1 MIPIRPS
8 SPSDLRH
15 FSSPITVSISLD
27 ALTRNFQQIR
37 QSIGPST
44 RILAVIKADAYG
56 HGAITVAQT
65 LEHLGVFGF
74 GVASVIEGI
83 TLREHHIHRPILV
96 MGPIL
101 PQHLSEIIRHQLTP
115 VISRAEIVQQL
126 IELLYPRT
134 TPFPIHLKVDTGL
147 HRLGFEADQALSL
160 LSRLSLSTSPIE
172 IEGLLSHFADAD
184 NQDHTLT
191 NVQIQKFLA
200 FIDQARQI
208 GVQPPI
214 LHMANSAGILFHPTA
229 HLGMVRPGLMLYG
242 YAPRQESSSQSLPTL
257 EPVMQATTYVAHL
270 RSLQPG
276 EIVGYNAL
284 FRTRRPS
291 QIAVLPVGYTHG
303 FPRHLTGVGHVL
315 IKGERAPIIGKICMD
330 MMMVDVTDISHP
342 TVGEE
347 VVLLGKQGTREIT
360 AEDHAGWLK
369 TIPYEVLCGIGGKAN
384 RIYLPQILTPSPS
397 HTSAQS
403 AKKTLK

>member
-1 MIPIRPS
+1 MIPIRPL

-15 FSSPITVSISLD
+15 VSSPITVSISLD

-37 QSIGPST
+37 QWIAPST
-44 RILAVIKADAYG
+44 KILAVIKADAYG
-56 HGAITVAQT
+56 HGAIPVAQT
-65 LEHLGVFGF
+65 LEHLGIFGF
-74 GVASVIEGI
+74 GVASVMEGI
-83 TLREHHIHRPILV
+83 TLREHHIHCPILV

-101 PQHLSEIIRHQLTP
+101 PQHLSEIIHHQLTP

-126 IELLYPRT
+126 IELLFPRA

-147 HRLGFEADQALSL
+147 HRLGFENDEALSL
-160 LSRLSLSTSPIE
+160 LSRLSLSTPLIE

-200 FIDQARQI
+200 IIDQAKQL
-208 GVQPPI
+208 GVQPPM

-242 YAPRQESSSQSLPTL
+242 YAPRQESSPQSLTL

-315 IKGERAPIIGKICMD
+315 LKGEQAPIIGKICMD
-330 MMMVDVTDISHP
+330 MMMVDVTDIPHP
-342 TVGEE
+342 TVGDE

-360 AEDHAGWLK
+360 AEDHAGWLN

-384 RIYLPQILTPSPS
+384 RIYLPPTRDSSSS
-397 HTSAQS
+397 HTSTQS
-403 AKKTLK
+403 AKKILE

>member
-1 MIPIRPS
+1 MIPIRPP

-15 FSSPITVSISLD
+15 VSSPITVSISLD
-27 ALTRNFQQIR
+27 ALSRNFQQIR
-37 QSIGPST
+37 QWVAPST
-44 RILAVIKADAYG
+44 KILAVIKADAYG
-56 HGAITVAQT
+56 HGAIPVAQT
-65 LEHLGVFGF
+65 LEHLGIFGF
-74 GVASVIEGI
+74 GVASVMEGI
-83 TLREHHIHRPILV
+83 TLREHHIHCPILI

-115 VISRAEIVQQL
+115 VMSRAEIVQQL
-126 IELLYPRT
+126 IELLFPRA
-134 TPFPIHLKVDTGL
+134 TPFPIHLKIDTGL
-147 HRLGFEADQALSL
+147 HRLGFENEEALSL
-160 LSRLSLSTSPIE
+160 LSRLSLSTPLIE

-200 FIDQARQI
+200 FIDQAKEL

-242 YAPRQESSSQSLPTL
+242 YAPRQESSPQSLTL
-257 EPVMQATTYVAHL
+257 EPVMQATTYLAHL

-315 IKGERAPIIGKICMD
+315 IKGEQAPIIGKICMD
-330 MMMVDVTDISHP
+330 MMMVDVTDIPHP
-342 TVGEE
+342 TVGDE

-360 AEDHAGWLK
+360 AEDHAGWLN

-384 RIYLPQILTPSPS
+384 RIYLPPILDSSPS
-397 HTSAQS
+397 HTSTQS
-403 AKKTLK
+403 AKKILE

>member
-1 MIPIRPS
+1 MIPTRLPS
-8 SPSDLRH
+8 SSDLRH
-15 FSSPITVSISLD
+15 IPSPITVSISLD
-27 ALTRNFQQIR
+27 AITRNFQQIR
-37 QSIGPST
+37 QSIAPST
-44 RILAVIKADAYG
+44 KILAVIKADAYG
-56 HGAITVAQT
+56 HGAIPVAQT
-65 LEHLGVFGF
+65 LEHLGIFGF
-74 GVASVIEGI
+74 GVASVMEGI
-83 TLREHHIHRPILV
+83 ALREHHILCPILV

-101 PQHLSEIIRHQLTP
+101 PQHLSEMIRHQLTP

-126 IELLYPRT
+126 IERLSPRA

-147 HRLGFEADQALSL
+147 HRLGFDPDQALSL
-160 LSRLSLSTSPIE
+160 LNGLSLSTPLIE
-172 IEGLLSHFADAD
+172 IQGFLSHFADAD

-191 NVQIQKFLA
+191 NVQIQTFLA
-200 FIDQARQI
+200 FIDQAKQL

-214 LHMANSAGILFHPTA
+214 VHIANSAGILFHPTA

-242 YAPRQESSSQSLPTL
+242 YAPRQENSPQSFTL

-315 IKGERAPIIGKICMD
+315 IKGEQAPIIGKICMD
-330 MMMVDVTDISHP
+330 MMMVDVTDIPHP
-342 TVGEE
+342 SVGDE
-347 VVLLGKQGTREIT
+347 VMLLGKQGRREIT
-360 AEDHAGWLK
+360 AEDYAGWLK

-384 RIYLPQILTPSPS
+384 RIYLPHTLATSPL
-397 HTSAQS
+397 HPAPQS
-403 AKKTLK
+403 VKKIPE

>member
-1 MIPIRPS
+1 MIPIRPP

-15 FSSPITVSISLD
+15 VSSPITVSVSLD

-37 QSIGPST
+37 QWIAPST
-44 RILAVIKADAYG
+44 KILAVIKADAYG
-56 HGAITVAQT
+56 HGAIPVAQT
-65 LEHLGVFGF
+65 LEHLGIFGF
-74 GVASVIEGI
+74 GVASVMEGI
-83 TLREHHIHRPILV
+83 TLREHHIHCPILV

-101 PQHLSEIIRHQLTP
+101 PQHLSEIIHHQLTP
-115 VISRAEIVQQL
+115 VISRAEILQQL
-126 IELLYPRT
+126 IELLFPRA

-147 HRLGFEADQALSL
+147 HRLGFENDEALSL
-160 LSRLSLSTSPIE
+160 LGKLFLSAPLIE

-184 NQDHTLT
+184 NQDYTLT
-191 NVQIQKFLA
+191 NVQIKNFLA
-200 FIDQARQI
+200 FIDQAKQL

-242 YAPRQESSSQSLPTL
+242 YAPRQESSPQSHIL
-257 EPVMQATTYVAHL
+257 EPVMQATTYLAHL

-303 FPRHLTGVGHVL
+303 FPRHLTGIGHVL
-315 IKGERAPIIGKICMD
+315 IKGEQAPIIGKICMD
-330 MMMVDVTDISHP
+330 MMMVDVTDIPHP
-342 TVGEE
+342 TVGDE
-347 VVLLGKQGTREIT
+347 VVLLGKQGTRKIT
-360 AEDHAGWLK
+360 AEDHAGWLN

-384 RIYLPQILTPSPS
+384 RIYLPP
-397 HTSAQS
+397 HT
-403 AKKTLK
+403 

>member
-1 MIPIRPS
+1 MIPIRPPS
-8 SPSDLRH
+8 LSDLRH
-15 FSSPITVSISLD
+15 VSSPITVSISLD
-27 ALTRNFQQIR
+27 ALARNFQQIR
-37 QSIGPST
+37 QWIAPST
-44 RILAVIKADAYG
+44 KILAVVKADAYG
-56 HGAITVAQT
+56 HGAIPVAQT
-65 LEHLGVFGF
+65 LEHLGIFGF
-74 GVASVIEGI
+74 GVASVMEGI
-83 TLREHHIHRPILV
+83 TLREHHIHCPILV

-115 VISRAEIVQQL
+115 VISRAESVQQL
-126 IELLYPRT
+126 IELLFPRA

-147 HRLGFEADQALSL
+147 HRLGFENDEALSL
-160 LSRLSLSTSPIE
+160 LSRLSHSTPLIE

-200 FIDQARQI
+200 FIDQAKQL

-242 YAPRQESSSQSLPTL
+242 YAPRQESAPQALTL
-257 EPVMQATTYVAHL
+257 EPVMHATTYVAHL

-315 IKGERAPIIGKICMD
+315 IKGEQAPIIGKICMD
-330 MMMVDVTDISHP
+330 MMMVDVTDIPHP
-342 TVGEE
+342 TIGDE

-360 AEDHAGWLK
+360 AEDHAGWLN

-384 RIYLPQILTPSPS
+384 RIYLPHTLDPSSS
-397 HTSAQS
+397 HTSSQS
-403 AKKTLK
+403 AKKMLE

>member
-1 MIPIRPS
+1 MIPIRPP

-15 FSSPITVSISLD
+15 VSSPITVSISLD
-27 ALTRNFQQIR
+27 ALIRNYQQIR
-37 QSIGPST
+37 QWIAPST
-44 RILAVIKADAYG
+44 KILPVIKADAYG
-56 HGAITVAQT
+56 HGAIPVAQT
-65 LEHLGVFGF
+65 LEHLGIFGF
-74 GVASVIEGI
+74 GVASVMEGV
-83 TLREHHIHRPILV
+83 TLREHHIHCPILV

-101 PQHLSEIIRHQLTP
+101 PQHLSEIIRHRLTP

-126 IELLYPRT
+126 IELLFPGAI
-134 TPFPIHLKVDTGL
+134 PFPFHLKVDTGL
-147 HRLGFEADQALSL
+147 HRLGFENDEALSL
-160 LSRLSLSTSPIE
+160 LSRLSLSTPLIE

-191 NVQIQKFLA
+191 NVQIKKFLA
-200 FIDQARQI
+200 FIDQAKQL

-214 LHMANSAGILFHPTA
+214 IHMANSAGILFHPTA

-242 YAPRQESSSQSLPTL
+242 YAPRQESSPQSLTL

-315 IKGERAPIIGKICMD
+315 LKGEQAPIIGKICMD
-330 MMMVDVTDISHP
+330 MMMVDVTDIPHP
-342 TVGEE
+342 TVGDE

-360 AEDHAGWLK
+360 AEDHAGWLN

-384 RIYLPQILTPSPS
+384 RTYLPPTLDSSSS
-397 HTSAQS
+397 HTSTQS
-403 AKKTLK
+403 AKKILE

>member
-1 MIPIRPS
+1 MIPIRPP

-15 FSSPITVSISLD
+15 VSSPITVSIRLD

-37 QSIGPST
+37 QWVAPST
-44 RILAVIKADAYG
+44 KILPVIKADAYG
-56 HGAITVAQT
+56 HGAIPVAQT
-65 LEHLGVFGF
+65 LEHLGIFGF
-74 GVASVIEGI
+74 GVASVMEGI
-83 TLREHHIHRPILV
+83 TLREHHIHCPILV

-115 VISRAEIVQQL
+115 VISRAEIVHQL
-126 IELLYPRT
+126 IELLSPRA

-147 HRLGFEADQALSL
+147 HRLGFEDNEALSL
-160 LSRLSLSTSPIE
+160 LSRLSLSTPLIE

-191 NVQIQKFLA
+191 NVQIKKFLA
-200 FIDQARQI
+200 FIDQAKQL

-242 YAPRQESSSQSLPTL
+242 YAPRQESDPRSLTL

-315 IKGERAPIIGKICMD
+315 LKGEQAPIIGKICMD
-330 MMMVDVTDISHP
+330 MMMVDVTDIPHP
-342 TVGEE
+342 SVGDE
-347 VVLLGKQGTREIT
+347 VVLLGKQGTRKIT
-360 AEDHAGWLK
+360 AEDHAGWLN
-369 TIPYEVLCGIGGKAN
+369 TIPYEVLCGIGGKTN
-384 RIYLPQILTPSPS
+384 RIYLPPTSDSSPS
-397 HTSAQS
+397 DTSTQS
-403 AKKTLK
+403 AKKILE